1 LKIYSTIFLILV
13 LVSVASGQERDYN
26 INFFNNTDPKITT
39 IEGRIDSIGFVQK
52 VIMVQNHL
60 FSSGYLLANVD
71 ALSYDTTYQAT
82 INVGKKYYWQSLG
95 VNNIPEEMLSKAGY
109 RKRDFEGRDFS
120 VSAFSKLM
128 NRLLQQS
135 SKNGYPFAE
144 FNLLDI
150 EIRKGYVEGV
160 LSYRPGPLIRFDSL
174 TISPPNFINSR
185 FLESYLNV
193 KKGDLY
199 NQEAIANISTRLNQL
214 AYCNF
219 NDSLAL
225 RYENN
230 LCNISFELEPKKA
243 NRIDAIV
250 GFFPN
255 QNNTLRLTG
264 FVNLHL
270 ENLFKSGKSLSLV
283 WQQFQNASQKL
294 QIDYRHPN
302 FLRSTVGLEFD
313 FDLLK
318 QDSAFLN
325 TDLNISGFF
334 QSNRFEVAFQTNIKT
349 SRTLST
355 PSDSLV
361 IPEFVDFNL
370 QQFGVNLSYN
380 GVGNQI
386 NPIRGQ
392 KVFAEFIIGNKT
404 IRKNTGVVAEVY
416 DSLRLNSIQ
425 IKAMLGGELNQHI
438 SGPFTFHLNI
448 QLATLYNN
456 DVLFTNDLIRLGGVN
471 SLRGFNDL
479 ELFVS
484 SYGLAR
490 VEARLAFNQNS
501 RLFAFYD
508 QAVTMNSVSQFNDTP
523 FGFGTGIFL
532 HTAAGDLQLIYAL
545 GVSKEQSLS
554 LTQSK
559 IHIGYVAR
567 F

>member
-1 LKIYSTIFLILV
+1 MKIYSTIFLILT
-13 LVSVASGQERDYN
+13 LVSVASGQERVYN
-26 INFFNNTDPKITT
+26 IDFINNTDPKITS
-39 IEGRIDSIGFVQK
+39 INGRADSVGFVQK
-52 VIMVQNHL
+52 VILVQNQL

-71 ALSYDTTYQAT
+71 KITYDTTYQAL

-120 VSAFSKLM
+120 ISAFSKLM
-128 NRLLQQS
+128 NKLLKQA

-160 LSYRPGPLIRFDSL
+160 LSYQPGPLIQFDSL
-174 TISPPNFINSR
+174 SISPRNFINPR
-185 FLESYLNV
+185 FLESYLDV
-193 KKGDLY
+193 KKGALY
-199 NQEAIANISTRLNQL
+199 NHEAIANISSRLNQL
-214 AYCNF
+214 TYCNF
-219 NDSLAL
+219 NDSLEL

-230 LCNISFELEPKKA
+230 LCNIGLHLEPRKA

-294 QIDYRHPN
+294 QVDYRHPN
-302 FLRSTVGLEFD
+302 FLRSKVGLEFD

-325 TDLNISGFF
+325 TDLTISGFF
-334 QSNRFEVAFQTNIKT
+334 QSKKLEVALQTNIIT

-355 PSDSLV
+355 PTDSLA
-361 IPEFVDFNL
+361 IPEFADFNL
-370 QQFGVNLSYN
+370 QQLGVNLSYN
-380 GVGNQI
+380 GLGNQI
-386 NPIRGQ
+386 NPMRGQ
-392 KVFAEFIIGNKT
+392 KFFAELNIGNKT
-404 IRKNTGVVAEVY
+404 IRKNAAIVDEVY

-425 IKAMLGGELNQHI
+425 IRAKLGGELNQRI
-438 SGPFTFHLNI
+438 SGPFAFHVNV
-448 QLATLYNN
+448 QLATVYNN
-456 DVLFTNDLIRLGGVN
+456 DILFTNDLLRLGGVN

-479 ELFVS
+479 ELFVF

-490 VEARLAFNQNS
+490 IEARLAFNQNS
-501 RLFAFYD
+501 RLFAFFD
-508 QAVTMNSVSQFNDTP
+508 QALTMNSISQFNDTP
-523 FGFGTGIFL
+523 YGFGAGIFL
-532 HTAAGDLQLIYAL
+532 NTAAGDLQLIYAL